1 MRLTTMQ
8 VRYYFLERNP
18 YEKDQL
24 TVTKENMPIIHSK
37 MAWKKHY
44 TFKWQMVEL

>member
-1 MRLTTMQ
+1 LPQYLDYKDVYRMRLTTMQ

-37 MAWKKHY
+37 MA
-44 TFKWQMVEL
+44 